1 MSDIISSAYVRRDL
15 LTERP
20 APVKTTGFIGL
31 MRTRL
36 FNSPTNIL
44 LTIVGALLLWFT
56 VIPAVK
62 FLMVD
67 AVWTG
72 KDRTACL
79 TENAGFTV
87 GACWPFIQAKLPQL
101 IYGFY
106 PEAERWRVNLALI
119 LAAALLLPL
128 LIPRLPAKGLNASLF
143 FFAFP
148 VVAFFLLHGGGITG
162 FGLSW
167 TAGLLQLFDDSI
179 IGAGQALLSLAKTSA
194 IAPLFWL
201 AGNLIVLVGSAI
213 YWLIFPLTWLRDQ
226 LQGTGQSVWADFA
239 ITAAVVSLIAFAVGG
254 GVRTGG
260 RALTSSVGTFIGIAA
275 VIKLMGLDHGGLP
288 VVTTNLWGG
297 LLVTL
302 VVSVTG
308 IVTSLPIGIALALGR
323 RSTIPLIRIFSIA
336 FIEFWRGVPL
346 ITVLFFATYM
356 LPLFLPGNF
365 TVDGLVRALIG
376 ISLFTGAYQAEN
388 VRGGLAAIP
397 RGQGEAAA
405 ALGLSWWKTT
415 SLIVLPQALRHVIPN
430 LVNSFISL
438 FKDTSLVSIVAL
450 FDLLGS
456 LRASFSD
463 PKWSTPSTAFTGFA
477 FAGIIYFIFCFGM
490 SRIASTLTV
499 ATDRGHHVR
508 PHRQD
513 FRPQQMVRRVP
524 RAARH
529 RPRGQE
535 GRAHRD
541 LRPLRLGQ
549 VDVDPL
555 HQRARGIPGGRDRR
569 RRHRARA
576 EPEARRCGPPRGR
589 HGVPELQPVPASDR
603 PGELHAGADL
613 GAEHPEEGRRG
624 QRDEIPGA
632 GQDPAP
638 GQQVSWTD
646 VRRPAAARRDRTR
659 ADDEPQG
666 DAVRRADLGA
676 RPRNGQGSARHHGRP
691 RRGGHDHAGRHS

>member
-1 MSDIISSAYVRRDL
+1 MTDIASSSFVRHDL
-15 LTERP
+15 VNERP
-20 APVKTTGFIGL
+20 APVKTTGFIGWV
-31 MRTRL
+31 RTRL

-44 LTIVGALLLWFT
+44 LTILGALLLWFT
-56 VIPAVK
+56 IVPSVR

-67 AVWTG
+67 AVWSG
-72 KDRTACL
+72 NDRSACL
-79 TENAGFTV
+79 TEKAGFAV
-87 GACWPFIQAKLPQL
+87 GACWPYIQAKLPQL

-106 PEAERWRVNLALI
+106 PEAERWRVNLTFV
-119 LAAALLLPL
+119 LAAVLLVPMLV
-128 LIPRLPAKGLNASLF
+128 PRLPAKGLNAGLF

-148 VVAFFLLHGGGITG
+148 VVAFFLLHGGGIKG

-167 TAGLLQLFDDSI
+167 TAGLLGLFDDSI
-179 IGAGQALLSLAKTSA
+179 IGAGNVLLNLSKTSA
-194 IAPLFWL
+194 VAPLLWVI
-201 AGNLIVLVGSAI
+201 GNLIVLVGTAI
-213 YWLIFPLTWLRDQ
+213 HWLVFPLIWLRDRIQ
-226 LQGTGQSVWADFA
+226 DSGQSVWVDFA
-239 ITAAVVSLIAFAVGG
+239 ITTVVVSLIAFVLGG
-254 GVRTGG
+254 GLRTGW
-260 RALTSSVGTFIGIAA
+260 RALVSSVATFIA
-275 VIKLMGLDHGGLP
+275 VAIVTKLMGLDQGGLP
-288 VVTTNLWGG
+288 VVQTSLWGG

-376 ISLFTGAYQAEN
+376 IALFTGAYQAEN

-490 SRIASTLTV
+490 SRYSLFV
-499 ATDRGHHVR
+499 E
-508 PHRQD
+508 HRLN
-513 FRPQQMVRRVP
+513 
-524 RAARH
+524 
-529 RPRGQE
+529 
-535 GRAHRD
+535 AHR
-541 LRPLRLGQ
+541 
-549 VDVDPL
+549 
-555 HQRARGIPGGRDRR
+555 
-569 RRHRARA
+569 
-576 EPEARRCGPPRGR
+576 
-589 HGVPELQPVPASDR
+589 
-603 PGELHAGADL
+603 
-613 GAEHPEEGRRG
+613 
-624 QRDEIPGA
+624 
-632 GQDPAP
+632 
-638 GQQVSWTD
+638 
-646 VRRPAAARRDRTR
+646 
-659 ADDEPQG
+659 
-666 DAVRRADLGA
+666 
-676 RPRNGQGSARHHGRP
+676 RN
-691 RRGGHDHAGRHS
+691 

>member
-1 MSDIISSAYVRRDL
+1 MTDITASSFVRRDL
-15 LTERP
+15 VAERP
-20 APVKTTGFIGL
+20 APVKTTGLVGL
-31 MRTRL
+31 LRTRL

-56 VIPAVK
+56 IVPSVK
-62 FLMVD
+62 FLIVD

-72 KDRTACL
+72 ADRTACIGG
-79 TENAGFTV
+79 NAD
-87 GACWPFIQAKLPQL
+87 GACWPYIQAKLPQL

-148 VVAFFLLHGGGITG
+148 VVAFFLLHGGGISG

-167 TAGLLQLFDDSI
+167 VTALLELFDDSI
-179 IGAGQALLSLAKTSA
+179 VSAGQVLLGLSKTSA
-194 IAPLFWL
+194 IAPLLWIV
-201 AGNLIVLVGSAI
+201 GHLIVLVGTAI
-213 YWLIFPLTWLRDQ
+213 HWLIFPLTWLRDQ
-226 LQGTGQSVWADFA
+226 LQRSGQSVWVDFA
-239 ITAAVVSLIAFAVGG
+239 ITMAFVSLIAFVLGG
-254 GVRTGG
+254 GMRTGW
-260 RALTSSVGTFIGIAA
+260 RALASSVATFVAVAI

-288 VVTTNLWGG
+288 IVATNLWGG

-323 RSTIPLIRIFSIA
+323 RASIPLIRISSIA

-365 TVDGLVRALIG
+365 SVDGLVRALIG
-376 ISLFTGAYQAEN
+376 IALFTGAYQAEN

-397 RGQGEAAA
+397 RGQNEAAA

-463 PKWSTPSTAFTGFA
+463 PKWSTPSTLFTGFA

-490 SRIASTLTV
+490 SRYSLFV
-499 ATDRGHHVR
+499 EKRLN
-508 PHRQD
+508 
-513 FRPQQMVRRVP
+513 
-524 RAARH
+524 
-529 RPRGQE
+529 
-535 GRAHRD
+535 AHR
-541 LRPLRLGQ
+541 
-549 VDVDPL
+549 
-555 HQRARGIPGGRDRR
+555 
-569 RRHRARA
+569 
-576 EPEARRCGPPRGR
+576 
-589 HGVPELQPVPASDR
+589 
-603 PGELHAGADL
+603 
-613 GAEHPEEGRRG
+613 
-624 QRDEIPGA
+624 
-632 GQDPAP
+632 
-638 GQQVSWTD
+638 
-646 VRRPAAARRDRTR
+646 
-659 ADDEPQG
+659 
-666 DAVRRADLGA
+666 
-676 RPRNGQGSARHHGRP
+676 RN
-691 RRGGHDHAGRHS
+691 

>member
-1 MSDIISSAYVRRDL
+1 MSAVDTAFLRR
-15 LTERP
+15 EP
-20 APVKTTGFIGL
+20 AATLPPPGSTTG
-31 MRTRL
+31 
-36 FNSPTNIL
+36 
-44 LTIVGALLLWFT
+44 IVGWLRANLFSSPLNSALT
-56 VIPAVK
+56 VIAILFALWVIPPILE
-62 FLMVD
+62 FLIFN

-72 KDRTACL
+72 SNREACL
-79 TENAGFTV
+79 ADKVGHPV
-87 GACWPFIQAKLPQL
+87 GACWPYIQAKLPQL

-106 PEAERWRVNLALI
+106 PEAERWRVNLTLF
-119 LAAALLLPL
+119 LAAALLVPL
-128 LIPRLPAKGLNASLF
+128 LVPRLPSKGLNAGLF

-148 VVAFFLLHGGGITG
+148 VVAFFLLHGGGISG

-167 TAGLLQLFDDSI
+167 TAGILQLFDDSI
-179 IGAGQALLSLAKTSA
+179 IGAGQVLLNLSKTSA
-194 IAPLFWL
+194 IAPLLWVI
-201 AGNLIVLVGSAI
+201 GNLVVLVGTAI

-239 ITAAVVSLIAFAVGG
+239 ITAVIVSLIAFVLGG
-254 GVRTGG
+254 GVRTGW
-260 RALTSSVGTFIGIAA
+260 RALASSFATFVAIAI

-288 VVTTNLWGG
+288 IVQTGLWGG

-365 TVDGLVRALIG
+365 TVDGLVRALVG
-376 ISLFTGAYQAEN
+376 IALFTGAYQAEN

-477 FAGIIYFIFCFGM
+477 FAGIIYFLFCFGM
-490 SRIASTLTV
+490 SRYSLFV
-499 ATDRGHHVR
+499 E
-508 PHRQD
+508 HRLN
-513 FRPQQMVRRVP
+513 
-524 RAARH
+524 
-529 RPRGQE
+529 
-535 GRAHRD
+535 AHR
-541 LRPLRLGQ
+541 
-549 VDVDPL
+549 
-555 HQRARGIPGGRDRR
+555 
-569 RRHRARA
+569 
-576 EPEARRCGPPRGR
+576 
-589 HGVPELQPVPASDR
+589 
-603 PGELHAGADL
+603 
-613 GAEHPEEGRRG
+613 
-624 QRDEIPGA
+624 
-632 GQDPAP
+632 
-638 GQQVSWTD
+638 
-646 VRRPAAARRDRTR
+646 RT
-659 ADDEPQG
+659 
-666 DAVRRADLGA
+666 
-676 RPRNGQGSARHHGRP
+676 
-691 RRGGHDHAGRHS
+691 